1 MISEIITFVSGLP
14 TFMIVILAVI
24 VFGIVFAIF
33 RRLIKFALS
42 LAALTILV
50 LVIIKLLEK

>member
-1 MISEIITFVSGLP
+1 MITDIITFVSGLP

-24 VFGIVFAIF
+24 VFGIIFAIF

-50 LVIIKLLEK
+50 LVIMKLLDK

>member
-1 MISEIITFVSGLP
+1 MITNIIQFISGLP

>member
-1 MISEIITFVSGLP
+1 
-14 TFMIVILAVI
+14 MIVILAVI
-24 VFGIVFAIF
+24 VFGIIFAIF